1 MVKRWAIF
9 LCLIAAVACTPRN
22 VTHCG
27 EYPPITPDYIGVTVP
42 EGIADLSFRM
52 ADGREFRV
60 ERSRQGDTIW
70 TKVIAW
76 KKGSDNAVAYDPF
89 PMIVSKDPI
98 DPYIAY
104 RLIEPGYENWHD
116 MGLYQRELASYRETP
131 IATNQINNRGCVN
144 CHNFYASSP
153 ERFLFHARGEG
164 GGTVFVDGDN
174 VKLLNLTKIGAEKQG
189 VYPSWHPDGRY
200 VAFASCKTYQRFSV
214 GDSQPIEV
222 FDETSD
228 IILMDT
234 ATDSTWCIP
243 GLSEAG
249 RLETFPHW
257 SPDGSRLY
265 FCCAEGDTI
274 SCEERGN
281 IHYALKSVDFRDG
294 KFDNEIRT
302 LWHSDSASVSF
313 PRVNGKWLLFT
324 KSAYG
329 TFPIWH
335 READLYLMNLETG
348 DVRAAEEL
356 NSPDTES
363 YHSWSTNGK
372 WMVFS
377 SRRID
382 GRYTRLYISHFDG
395 EGHFSKPFLLPQK
408 SPEHNQLRLQS
419 YNIPEFVTG
428 KVENRARQYKK
439 FFRR

>member
-1 MVKRWAIF
+1 MKSKAII
-9 LCLIAAVACTPRN
+9 LLLLAASACSPANISEST
-22 VTHCG
+22 
-27 EYPPITPDYIGVTVP
+27 EYPPIEPDCTGVTIP
-42 EGIADLSFRM
+42 EGIAPLNFEM
-52 ADGREFRV
+52 KDGREFKAERTRV
-60 ERSRQGDTIW
+60 GDTIW
-70 TKVIAW
+70 TKVTAW
-76 KKGSDNAVAYDPF
+76 EKGSDNAVTYAPF

-153 ERFLFHARGEG
+153 DRFLFHARGEG
-164 GGTVFVDGDN
+164 GGTVFVDGDE
-174 VKLLNLTKIGAEKQG
+174 VKLVNLTKVGTGKQG
-189 VYPSWHPDGRY
+189 VYPSWHPGGRY
-200 VAFASCKTYQRFSV
+200 IAFASCKTYQRFSV

-228 IILMDT
+228 IIMMDT

-249 RLETFPHW
+249 KLETFPHW
-257 SPDGSRLY
+257 SEEGDRLY

-281 IHYALKSVDFRDG
+281 IHYALKSVEFRDG
-294 KFDNEIRT
+294 EFSKEVRT
-302 LWHSDSASVSF
+302 VWQCDSASASF

-324 KSAYG
+324 RSAYG

-348 DVRAAEEL
+348 DVRSVDEL

-363 YHSWSTNGK
+363 YHSWSTNGR
-372 WMVFS
+372 WVVFS

-408 SPEHNQLRLQS
+408 KYEYNQLRLQS
-419 YNIPEFVTG
+419 YNVPEFITG
-428 KVENRARQYKK
+428 KVENRARKYRNL
-439 FFRR
+439 FR